1 MENNQEI
8 INQLESLNQKVEK
21 ILSPKKMIWHNFL
34 FGISRALGY
43 LFGMIIIASLIAF
56 LLSKISIGQYITDWI
71 QDNQAI
77 LNSQISVPV
86 PDQP

>member
-1 MENNQEI
+1 MENTKEI
-8 INQLESLNQKVEK
+8 INQLDLLNQKVDK
-21 ILSPKKMIWHNFL
+21 YLNPKKMIWNNFV

-43 LFGMIIIASLIAF
+43 LFGMIIIASLIAY
-56 LLSKISIGQYITDWI
+56 LLSKIGIGHYITDWI
-71 QDNQAI
+71 KDNQAI

>member
-1 MENNQEI
+1 MENTKEI
-8 INQLESLNQKVEK
+8 INQLDLLNQKIDK
-21 ILSPKKMIWHNFL
+21 YLNPKKMVWHNFL

-43 LFGMIIIASLIAF
+43 LFGMIIIASLIAYI
-56 LLSKISIGQYITDWI
+56 LSKIKIGQYITDWI
-71 QDNQAI
+71 QDNQTL